1 MSASCDVTTNTIVS
15 VLILNTKCLQV
26 ENTAV
31 NWTIQHMIASMNET
45 LYLTKITFIVEQK

>member
-1 MSASCDVTTNTIVS
+1 MSASYDVTTNTIVS
-15 VLILNTKCLQV
+15 VLILNSKCLQE

-31 NWTIQHMIASMNET
+31 NWTIRPMASMNET